1 MKDMPE
7 ESNEASTSKD
17 DETVTDYLIR
27 KFGRKKDS
35 KAAESKTIFAV
46 KGKKKSGRK
55 NRQNEGSFIGE
66 MFSDIGLG
74 VMFLASLFT
83 ND

>member
-27 KFGRKKDS
+27 KFGHKKDS
-35 KAAESKTIFAV
+35 KAAGSKTVSTV
-46 KGKKKSGRK
+46 KRKKKSVRK
-55 NRQNEGSFIGE
+55 NRKYEGSFIGE
-66 MFSDIGLG
+66 IFSDIGLG

>member
-1 MKDMPE
+1 MEDMPK
-7 ESNEASTSKD
+7 ESNRTSTSKD
-17 DETVTDYLIR
+17 EETVTHYLIR

-35 KAAESKTIFAV
+35 KAGGSKTIPAV
-46 KGKKKSGRK
+46 KHKKQSGRK
-55 NRQNEGSFIGE
+55 KRKDEGSFIGE